1 MEASKHFE
9 RAFISNPFCLD
20 GYDQYSTVLWHLN
33 QKDKLLSLYLKFKAN
48 HHNTSQ
54 YYIIKGNYYSFTGAN
69 EKAIYSFRQ
78 ASEVDKSAT
87 YALFLEGHD
96 WLSLNNIDEAE
107 KAFEKLS
114 RLDPDSYMP

>member
-1 MEASKHFE
+1 M
-9 RAFISNPFCLD
+9 SNPYSVE
-20 GYDQYSTVLWHLN
+20 GYDQYSTVLWHLS
-33 QKDKLLSLYLKFKAN
+33 QKDLLLSLHLKFKVN
-48 HHNTSQ
+48 FPNTSQ
-54 YYIIKGNYYSFTGAN
+54 YYVIKGNYYSFTGAN

-78 ASEVDKSAT
+78 AYEVDKSAT

-107 KAFEKLS
+107 KTFEKLY